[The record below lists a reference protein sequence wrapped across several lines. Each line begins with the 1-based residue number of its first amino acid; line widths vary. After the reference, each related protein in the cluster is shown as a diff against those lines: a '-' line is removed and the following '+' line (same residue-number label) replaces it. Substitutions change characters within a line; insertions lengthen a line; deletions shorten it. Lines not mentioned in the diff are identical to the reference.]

1 MVHLTFI
8 HNLEYF
14 KASYIPDYQLLYI
27 FWEMLAHLLFIH
39 NILNEPLVSIGQVG
53 CSRVPAWR
61 PFQWLLYM
69 SRVSQKKFG
78 DPRSMRRTQR

>member
-1 MVHLTFI
+1 M
-8 HNLEYF
+8 
-14 KASYIPDYQLLYI
+14 
-27 FWEMLAHLLFIH
+27 
-39 NILNEPLVSIGQVG
+39 ILNKLVVSIGQVG

-78 DPRSMRRTQR
+78 DPRSMRRTQRKILRFGSIYLLKMAKMA